1 MLCRFVT
8 TPIEIDLAR
17 KEIGQYII
25 FSVECNHMLLGLIKF
40 AFRVAWRMVLL
51 QTHLAF
57 RVVFTLVPG
66 VICVPAVGA
75 HNFFLMFRLPIVKK
89 RHFSPAQ

>member
-8 TPIEIDLAR
+8 KPIEIDLAR

-40 AFRVAWRMVLL
+40 AFRVARRMVLL

-57 RVVFTLVPG
+57 RILFSVVPG

-75 HNFFLMFRLPIVKK
+75 QKFLFMLRLPIVKNEA
-89 RHFSPAQ
+89 F